1 LTHFYIVD
9 GGGVTRSP
17 TSSSLAR
24 SSLQHGLWV
33 IKPTNSQIHRWIT
46 TRYEDLLPSAH
57 SAALR
62 ITHVDIPCTDNWLC
76 HLWSVHRTGDPR
88 GVGSLRSGSVPFP
101 RPPTAP
107 ELYPCAPGPNYP
119 CNGRVSGSFLSV
131 QLPARVLTR
140 VLKTGSLRYL
150 RPMAQFDGQ
159 HPSSQGGCE
168 ARLVGLSHCKSN
180 HTNDIYRW

>member
-1 LTHFYIVD
+1 MPTPPHFGSRTLT
-9 GGGVTRSP
+9 SP
-17 TSSSLAR
+17 R
-24 SSLQHGLWV
+24 
-33 IKPTNSQIHRWIT
+33 
-46 TRYEDLLPSAH
+46 
-57 SAALR
+57 
-62 ITHVDIPCTDNWLC
+62 CTDNWLC

-88 GVGSLRSGSVPFP
+88 GVGSLRSHSVPFP

-131 QLPARVLTR
+131 QLPARVLFTR

-150 RPMAQFDGQ
+150 HPMAQFDGQ

-168 ARLVGLSHCKSN
+168 ARLVGLSHRKSN
-180 HTNDIYRW
+180 RTTTMIGGEFVHIGLLVPLCHRVVVPASPVYARA